1 MTGALLQLA
10 ALGNQDI
17 FFTGN
22 PQMSYFKSV
31 FKRHSNFSMENIYIP
46 FEGSPKLNYDTP
58 ITIYAKIPYYG
69 ELLKSINFEFEIPE
83 IDINLKTPKTPNIPF
98 RWVNNLGT
106 SIINKVRVFIGSEL
120 IETIEGEYIDIY
132 HNVNLTKEQ
141 NKIFNQMTGNIP
153 SLFNPYFDS
162 DSNIPITPKRKI
174 SVPLPLWFSR
184 YDGVEIPLISLGKI
198 PIKLEIELKSIK
210 QLYHIGVEQTVPK
223 KRIFYRTPNTVSEK
237 ISWLYLRPSIA
248 ANYIYLSDEEAKL
261 LKTFEHK
268 YLIDKVSCK
277 EFIGNINE
285 KTIELELFSP
295 TKEIYIVPRRDDA
308 ISNNQHS
315 NYTTS
320 DSLDN
325 MDPFLKQNYL
335 YQLCYNFY
343 NAIIQRHHKIMQ
355 QYTEI
360 INSDIRV
367 INNNGDNVNKTSLEP
382 QPIPNNISPLYYYTL
397 FKDSGNSIPSV
408 TDRTYKFNKKNNT
421 NSPEYPIINKV
432 FLTTFNNALGKEEK
446 EEVFKI
452 TNRTESDIILE
463 TGNLNIY
470 PTENDIIELANNW
483 NFRSISDIPSINNNN
498 YTYFTENIIKSMEI
512 RFNGDVRLGERD
524 YDYFHKIQP
533 FSHHT
538 GLLPK
543 GVLLYSFSI
552 NPEKYQPSGAC
563 NFSNFK
569 SIELILKFK
578 SPKNNEAIKKQNIKY
593 DFKLYTTSYN
603 ILKIDNG
610 ECQLLFKS

>member
-198 PIKLEIELKSIK
+198 PLKLEIELKSIK
-210 QLYHIGVEQTVPK
+210 QLYHIGVEQTDPK
-223 KRIFYRTPNTVSEK
+223 KRIFYRPPNTVSEK

-320 DSLDN
+320 YLLDN
-325 MDPFLKQNYL
+325 MDPL
-335 YQLCYNFY
+335 
-343 NAIIQRHHKIMQ
+343 
-355 QYTEI
+355 
-360 INSDIRV
+360 D
-367 INNNGDNVNKTSLEP
+367 
-382 QPIPNNISPLYYYTL
+382 
-397 FKDSGNSIPSV
+397 
-408 TDRTYKFNKKNNT
+408 
-421 NSPEYPIINKV
+421 
-432 FLTTFNNALGKEEK
+432 
-446 EEVFKI
+446 
-452 TNRTESDIILE
+452 
-463 TGNLNIY
+463 
-470 PTENDIIELANNW
+470 LANNW
-483 NFRSISDIPSINNNN
+483 NFRSDIPSINNNN